1 MIEIQSKFR
10 IQLKASSTKSIP
22 PSIIRKS
29 SENSMFFVPDSGQ
42 EKHLPEAR
50 SRDDKANEKFARP
63 IEFRMKGDATDSE
76 KLLQDCVTSLQR
88 VCVSIQSEVVWS
100 WFRCGKARKR
110 SRRIGW
116 NPSFRIFVL
125 Y

>member
-1 MIEIQSKFR
+1 MIKIQSKICF
-10 IQLKASSTKSIP
+10 QLKASSTKSIP
-22 PSIIRKS
+22 ASIIRKS
-29 SENSMFFVPDSGQ
+29 SETSMFFEPDSGQ
-42 EKHLPEAR
+42 EKHFPEAC

-63 IEFRMKGDATDSE
+63 IEFRMKGDATDLE

-100 WFRCGKARKR
+100 WFRGGKVHKR
-110 SRRIGW
+110 SRRIGR
-116 NPSFRIFVL
+116 NPSFRIFVF